1 MRIEYIDPFVE
12 SAIHILNITVSKEVT
27 KGEITLRTFVTP
39 MLGVALIVGLAGQVS
54 GRVIVNMSKETALAI
69 ASIMNNE
76 KMEEFDELTSS
87 TLCELANLITGRAI
101 TKLYD
106 LGYKFDITPPAMLTG
121 ENLKISDNKLE
132 ALIVPLQLPQ
142 GKIEINVAL
151 KEDV

>member
-87 TLCELANLITGRAI
+87 TLCELANMITGRAI